1 MWTANIEKQLVICY
15 YSVRFMFIFN
25 LCLFC
30 FYIVLY
36 SKITIITNKNTV
48 HRIFIYCKSKRQ
60 MLNKLDSKRSNSKM
74 KKKVMKSIW
83 LIISIRINNQV
94 AIMTNQK
101 NNCKQAHKNIVCMR
115 VKKQS
120 GQHTDTHTPTH
131 TPGSSLVQG
140 FMPNCSFKK
149 LKNFP
154 FVCSVISRICL
165 CPIIKDL
172 SSLLQHSHMQVGEK
186 SASVFLEA

>member
-1 MWTANIEKQLVICY
+1 MSLCSCHYIATHQKKLNVVLYSTEYKQMWTANIEKQLVICY

-36 SKITIITNKNTV
+36 CEITIITDKNTV
-48 HRIFIYCKSKRQ
+48 HRIFICCKSKRQ

-74 KKKVMKSIW
+74 KKKKVMKSIW

-94 AIMTNQK
+94 AIRTNQK

-120 GQHTDTHTPTH
+120 GQHTDTHTHPPH
-131 TPGSSLVQG
+131 TGQQSGLG
-140 FMPNCSFKK
+140 FYAKRQ
-149 LKNFP
+149 L
-154 FVCSVISRICL
+154 
-165 CPIIKDL
+165 
-172 SSLLQHSHMQVGEK
+172 
-186 SASVFLEA
+186 